1 LYQLYDSFSGNN
13 DLEPEENTTLEFGFE
28 WSNNDYARASLLV
41 FKRTEDPTLIYDYA
55 TFKYGNSN
63 KRISYSGLEFDYK
76 NKLFDAVDIRLN
88 YTYNE
93 KTKGNLIN
101 LPKQVFGTVL
111 DYDLNRSTHL
121 NSSFQHV
128 GTRSSLSGT
137 KLDAYTLVDFKIDHI
152 FSNHQLSA
160 FFILLN
166 VFDTEFVEIEN
177 YSTQG
182 RSFRLGVNISF

>member
-1 LYQLYDSFSGNN
+1 
-13 DLEPEENTTLEFGFE
+13 
-28 WSNNDYARASLLV
+28 
-41 FKRTEDPTLIYDYA
+41 
-55 TFKYGNSN
+55 
-63 KRISYSGLEFDYK
+63 
-76 NKLFDAVDIRLN
+76 
-88 YTYNE
+88 
-93 KTKGNLIN
+93 
-101 LPKQVFGTVL
+101 
-111 DYDLNRSTHL
+111 
-121 NSSFQHV
+121 
-128 GTRSSLSGT
+128 LSGA